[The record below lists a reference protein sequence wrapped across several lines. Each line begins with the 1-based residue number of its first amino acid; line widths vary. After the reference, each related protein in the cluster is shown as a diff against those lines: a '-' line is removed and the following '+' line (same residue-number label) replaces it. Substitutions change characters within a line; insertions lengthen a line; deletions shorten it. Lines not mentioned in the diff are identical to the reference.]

1 MEDTREIILQ
11 DAINYMKSN
20 NIATFNTYETF
31 KRRAIA
37 AGIYDLAPTLAR
49 ILKI

>member
-1 MEDTREIILQ
+1 MTDSKEIILQ
-11 DAINYMKSN
+11 DAKNHMKIHKS
-20 NIATFNTYETF
+20 ATFNTYETF

-37 AGIYDLAPTLAR
+37 LGIYDLAPLLAR